1 MKIYD
6 ELIERGLI
14 AQVTNEEKVRELV
27 DNGKA
32 TFYIGFDPT
41 ADSLHVGHFMTL
53 VLMKRLQMA
62 GNKPIALIGGGT
74 GMIGDPSGRSDMR
87 SMMTNEIIDHNCEC
101 FKKQMSKF
109 VHFGEGSN
117 DAKMRNNADW
127 LRNLNFMEFMREV
140 GVHFN
145 VANMLRARAY
155 ENRMAR
161 EGGLTFFEMSYMLL
175 QGYDFYR
182 LYEDE
187 GCNLEF
193 GGDDQ
198 WSNML
203 AGTDLIRKKTG
214 KDDAYAMTII
224 LLTKSDGTKMGKT
237 AGGAVWLDPEKTS
250 PYDFYQYWRNTSDD
264 DVIKFMKVLTFIPL
278 EKINEIAAWD
288 DQRINEAK
296 EILAFETT
304 KMVHGEEEAQKAQD
318 AARAIFSTGSA
329 ENMPIVNISSDD
341 FTDGEIDI
349 RKLLVCAGFASSMTE
364 GKRAVEQGGVS
375 VNGDKISDPFYKFK
389 NEDFNEEFV
398 LKKGK
403 KKFCRIE
410 LKK

>member
-1 MKIYD
+1 
-6 ELIERGLI
+6 
-14 AQVTNEEKVRELV
+14 
-27 DNGKA
+27 
-32 TFYIGFDPT
+32 
-41 ADSLHVGHFMTL
+41 
-53 VLMKRLQMA
+53 
-62 GNKPIALIGGGT
+62 
-74 GMIGDPSGRSDMR
+74 
-87 SMMTNEIIDHNCEC
+87 
-101 FKKQMSKF
+101 
-109 VHFGEGSN
+109 
-117 DAKMRNNADW
+117 
-127 LRNLNFMEFMREV
+127 
-140 GVHFN
+140 
-145 VANMLRARAY
+145 
-155 ENRMAR
+155 
-161 EGGLTFFEMSYMLL
+161 
-175 QGYDFYR
+175 
-182 LYEDE
+182 
-187 GCNLEF
+187 
-193 GGDDQ
+193 
-198 WSNML
+198 
-203 AGTDLIRKKTG
+203 
-214 KDDAYAMTII
+214 
-224 LLTKSDGTKMGKT
+224 
-237 AGGAVWLDPEKTS
+237 
-250 PYDFYQYWRNTSDD
+250 
-264 DVIKFMKVLTFIPL
+264 MKVLTFIPL

-296 EILAFETT
+296 EILAFEIT

>member
-6 ELIERGLI
+6 ELVERGLI
-14 AQVTNEEKVRELV
+14 AQVTNEEKVRDLV

-109 VHFGEGSN
+109 INFGDGTS

-214 KDDAYAMTII
+214 NDDAYAMTII
-224 LLTKSDGTKMGKT
+224 LLTKSDGSKMGKT
-237 AGGAVWLDPEKTS
+237 AGGAVWLDPKKTS
-250 PYDFYQYWRNTSDD
+250 PYDFYQYWRNTADD

-278 EKINEIAAWD
+278 DKIDEIASWE

-296 EILAFETT
+296 EILAFEIT

-318 AARAIFSTGSA
+318 AARAIFSTGSS
-329 ENMPIVNISSDD
+329 ENMPVINISEEDY
-341 FTDGEIDI
+341 TDGEIDI
-349 RKLLVCAGFASSMTE
+349 RKLLVCAGFANSMTE

-375 VNGDKISDPFYKFK
+375 VNGNKISDPFYKFK
-389 NEDFNEEFV
+389 VNDFKNEFI

-410 LKK
+410 M